1 MITKVT
7 SANYDAYTLLFNQA
21 DTALKESYGEPTSE
35 FLEVAEHYVEC
46 IRDYS
51 LIFRDDENSNG
62 VYMDP
67 IAEVYDK

>member
-35 FLEVAEHYVEC
+35 FLEVAA
-46 IRDYS
+46 DAT
-51 LIFRDDENSNG
+51 F
-62 VYMDP
+62 DP
-67 IAEVYDK
+67 ET